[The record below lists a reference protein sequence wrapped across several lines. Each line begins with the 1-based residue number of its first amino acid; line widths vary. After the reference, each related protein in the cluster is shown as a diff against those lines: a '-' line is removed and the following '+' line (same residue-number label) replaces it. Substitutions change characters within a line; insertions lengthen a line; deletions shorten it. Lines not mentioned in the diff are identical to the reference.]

1 MTADFPF
8 LRPFRGPGPA
18 LVSLAWLLLVGVALP
33 LAPPAP
39 LSAQHGLH
47 VDADARSV
55 TFDAVA
61 HPQAFQAG
69 LPPDHQYHAVVNR
82 DGSAAGKALFLTSV
96 PDTTLARVLRDLG
109 AEDGGGVPMAAWNLR
124 WVPFVPQPA
133 SRVRG
138 SALSVTVRWVGSD
151 GDVPLAELLA
161 DPGGEGI
168 DLRFGGNEE
177 HNHHWDSGCIVCLF
191 SCPGGVVSN
200 AAYTIRDHQRGLT
213 LFLPTDR
220 MPPEGTRVQMTFTL
234 DLE

>member
-1 MTADFPF
+1 MRAFLTFMRSPRGRLTA
-8 LRPFRGPGPA
+8 LGLVAWLSAGPA
-18 LVSLAWLLLVGVALP
+18 TDP
-33 LAPPAP
+33 L
-39 LSAQHGLH
+39 QHGLQ

-61 HPQAFQAG
+61 HPEAFESG

-82 DGSAAGKALFLTSV
+82 DGSAAGKSLFLTSL

-109 AEDGGGVPMAAWNLR
+109 AEDGGGVPMSAWNLR

-133 SRVRG
+133 SRAQG
-138 SALSVTVRWVGSD
+138 STVSVTVRWAGSN
-151 GDVPLAELLA
+151 GEVPLAELLA
-161 DPGGEGI
+161 DPGGQGM

-177 HNHHWDSGCIVCLF
+177 HNHLWDSGCILCLF

-213 LFLPTDR
+213 HFRPTDR